1 MVSQNKDLIKNQQ
14 LTEIIF
20 SINNYILKLIAS
32 HIYNEIANT
41 SSFDLLLPSQ
51 EFMIYDFAKY
61 INKDTGGC
69 DVVLINNEHFYG
81 RSSWNNLLG
90 KHDRMVELRM
100 LNYICWESLS
110 THDIIITLIYT

>member
-61 INKDTGGC
+61 INKD
-69 DVVLINNEHFYG
+69 
-81 RSSWNNLLG
+81 
-90 KHDRMVELRM
+90 DRRLRRGV
-100 LNYICWESLS
+100 N
-110 THDIIITLIYT
+110 